1 MEILID
7 YWTELIEN
15 KEWKKLKVE
24 LQKYDAVQIAELI
37 ETLEDNNDVIVF
49 RLLAREQAKEV
60 FQILEPD
67 KQEDIIEQLA
77 KNVRI
82 ITSLLND
89 LDPDDRTALFEELPG
104 KITQRL
110 IQLLSPEERQ
120 IAVRLLGYPE
130 ESIGRLMTPE
140 YVAVKP
146 YFTINQALN
155 HIRKWGKNSETLNV
169 IYVVDDQWKLI
180 DDIRIKEII
189 LADPEQKI
197 SDIMDNR
204 FVALSAFDDQ
214 EVAIKTFQDYDRV
227 ALPVIDTNGILLGI
241 VTVDDV
247 MDIAEEESTED
258 FHKFGSFSD
267 AVTSPLKASVI
278 HLFQKRISW
287 LVILVFMNVFSGAA
301 ISNFE
306 SLISSVVSLVFFL
319 PLLIDS
325 GGNAGSQSATLM
337 VRALATGD
345 VELSDWYRLI
355 LKELLVSLLLGIAMA
370 LAVSTVAYF
379 RSPEIIYVVAAAMV
393 LNVITGSVIG
403 MVLPFIFTKLKF
415 DPATASAPLITS
427 IADICGV
434 IIYFS
439 IATWYFHF

>member
-1 MEILID
+1 MELLID
-7 YWTELIEN
+7 NLTELIEN
-15 KEWKKLKVE
+15 KDWKKLKNE
-24 LQKYDAVQIAELI
+24 LQTHDPVQIAELI
-37 ETLEDNNDVIVF
+37 ESLDDNNDVIVF
-49 RLLAREQAKEV
+49 RLLPREQAKEV
-60 FQILEPD
+60 FQILEPE
-67 KQEDIIEQLA
+67 KQEEIIEQLA
-77 KNVRI
+77 KNVRT

-110 IQLLSPEERQ
+110 IQLLSVEERQ

-146 YFTINQALN
+146 YFTVEQSLN

-169 IYVVDDQWKLI
+169 IYVVDDQWRLI
-180 DDIRIKEII
+180 DDIKIKHII
-189 LADPEQKI
+189 LADPSQKI
-197 SDIMDNR
+197 VDIMDNR

-214 EVAIKTFQDYDRV
+214 EVAIRKFQDYDRV
-227 ALPVIDTNGILLGI
+227 ALPVIDTNGVLLGI

-267 AVTSPLKASVI
+267 AITNPLKAPI
-278 HLFQKRISW
+278 PLLYRKRISW

-301 ISNFE
+301 ISSFE
-306 SLISSVVSLVFFL
+306 NVIQKMVALVFFL

-345 VELSDWYRLI
+345 VELSDWYRLAI
-355 LKELLVSLLLGIAMA
+355 RELFVSLLLGATMA

-379 RSPEIIYVVAAAMV
+379 RAPEIILIVALAMTF
-393 LNVITGSVIG
+393 NVIAGSVIG
-403 MVLPFIFTKLKF
+403 MILPFIFTKLKI

-427 IADICGV
+427 IADITGV

-439 IATWYFHF
+439 IATHIMHL